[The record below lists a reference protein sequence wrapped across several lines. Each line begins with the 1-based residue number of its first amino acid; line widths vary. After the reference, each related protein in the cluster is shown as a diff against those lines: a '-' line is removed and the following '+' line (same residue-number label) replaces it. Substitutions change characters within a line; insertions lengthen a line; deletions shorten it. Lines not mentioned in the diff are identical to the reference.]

1 MSSTLQRFT
10 KGSAVLLVLATG
22 CLAGCTAP
30 TGGVARQLAADPPG
44 SAGYA
49 VCSGGHA
56 SRFPEHEEQGRICR
70 PALSLHAIY

>member
-1 MSSTLQRFT
+1 MSSTVQRFT
-10 KGSAVLLVLATG
+10 KVSAVFLVVAAG
-22 CLAGCTAP
+22 VLAGCAAP
-30 TGGVARQLAADPPG
+30 TGGVARQLAAPG
-44 SAGYA
+44 SAGWA